1 MTFSHNENIINKRR
15 EEIPVQAERC
25 SIREAEAQNCERDV
39 DKMKKAEY
47 MMDHIGEVYEGI
59 ISGVQEF
66 GIFVGLDNTVEGLVR
81 VEDLKGDYYV
91 YNKDLMALVGKR
103 SGKIYGF
110 GDKVVVKVIGADK
123 DRSTVDFEIVNEK
136 NK

>member
-1 MTFSHNENIINKRR
+1 MSEDCSKR
-15 EEIPVQAERC
+15 EMD
-25 SIREAEAQNCERDV
+25 AQNCERDV

-47 MMDHIGEVYEGI
+47 MMDHIGEVYDGI

-66 GIFVGLDNTVEGLVR
+66 GLFVELSNTVEGLIR

-103 SGKIYGF
+103 TSKVYGF
-110 GDKVVVKVIGADK
+110 GDKVTVKVIGAYK
-123 DRSTVDFEIVNEK
+123 DRSTVDFEIYEDK
-136 NK
+136 NNKK